1 MFPDHVLVNL
11 LAPLDLGDQ
20 LPSRLGEVAEK
31 SFIPHLRVRIAASG
45 ASSGTDTDENAY
57 FPSWP
62 LVHHGLVQGFGTG
75 VESANTVVMEDR
87 LADLNWLESEAN
99 RAGCATGLPDLAVE
113 FGGWLASGVVGS
125 ENGGRRAPRRS
136 LVHSSNSADAVVSN
150 TIYNSGQSGLVWR
163 ETHVLVR
170 FSRESYNLALG
181 SPCLELMDGRD
192 IWAAGLRALK
202 LTTLALLAW
211 RLGAALE

>member
-1 MFPDHVLVNL
+1 MLPDHVLVNL
-11 LAPLDLGDQ
+11 LAPLNLGNQ
-20 LPSRLGEVAEK
+20 PPSRLGKVAEK

-62 LVHHGLVQGFGTG
+62 LIHHSLVQGFGTG
-75 VESANTVVMEDR
+75 VESTDTIVMEDR
-87 LADLNWLESEAN
+87 LTDLNGLESEAN

-125 ENGGRRAPRRS
+125 KNGGRRASRRS
-136 LVHSSNSADAVVSN
+136 LVHSSDSAVGSLV
-150 TIYNSGQSGLVWR
+150 TIHLGHSGLVWMD
-163 ETHVLVR
+163 THVLVR

-181 SPCLELMDGRD
+181 SPYRELMDGRD